1 MRNAASSRSLL
12 AIMLVGLLTAS
23 AFLVVRLDERSP
35 KAASLPKP
43 AAAPVPREPGHDFA
57 QPLSQPSAPPPPA
70 YIRTLLP
77 ELDAH
82 VRDWR
87 TFTPASL
94 VLRVSP
100 DQPVAFDVVDVEAHP
115 DRTVLTARL
124 QGVDP
129 DDHPLAGSFLVSTAV
144 ASDRWD
150 ALVVLPGME
159 YRVAVRPTG
168 VTVEEAAPG
177 DFACGA
183 EGDAMPLAGAEQP
196 PGESAGDGHAPLTI
210 DVLFLY
216 NPTALSE
223 RNNDVQAIEADAS
236 NYIAASNAALAN
248 SRVTAFRWNYLGT
261 VATPAYTSGET
272 IGDDLRAMRG
282 TGEIS
287 RFVFD
292 TQIPRGADQVVL
304 LAGGIKQPAAG
315 NAWLGGNFAHSAA
328 SYPYPTRSNG
338 ERSTQVTSYRLIAH
352 ELGHNFECRHHR
364 SAEGENAPDGN
375 GQYHYG
381 HITSDNF
388 GTIMTSTVGSTHGII
403 PYFSTP
409 DVTFRGQ
416 PVGLAADQP
425 RAAHNARTLA
435 DNAGRIAALEER
447 PTSVPVITLQ
457 PQNTSVARGE
467 RLTLS
472 VAATGGGLTYEWRL
486 NGTTISPV
494 SAEISAAD
502 FDDDLAGTYTVLVK
516 NSLGSVTSEP
526 AVVSLATPTPP
537 PPAPPPV
544 APPPASTSSGGGGGS
559 LPGLFAGALALL
571 ALGREWQ
578 RTPDYR
584 RRNQD

>member
-1 MRNAASSRSLL
+1 MLNAASSRLFTALL
-12 AIMLVGLLTAS
+12 LVGLTVAS
-23 AFLVVRLDERSP
+23 ALLFAPSAERTP
-35 KAASLPKP
+35 RVGALPNTPVAPVAAKHGNDLAPP
-43 AAAPVPREPGHDFA
+43 AAAP
-57 QPLSQPSAPPPPA
+57 SPPPPA
-70 YIRTLLP
+70 YIQTLLP
-77 ELDAH
+77 ELEHH

-87 TFTPASL
+87 AFAPASI
-94 VLRVSP
+94 VLQLTP
-100 DQPVAFDVVDVEAHP
+100 DQRVAFDVVDVETHQ

-159 YRVAVRPTG
+159 YRIAVRPTSA
-168 VTVEEAAPG
+168 TVDEAAPG

-183 EGDAMPLAGAEQP
+183 EAAAAPLVGAETP
-196 PGESAGDGHAPLTI
+196 ATVSAGDGHGPLTV

-223 RNNDVQAIEADAS
+223 RNNDVQAIEADSS

-248 SRVTAFRWNYLGT
+248 SRVSAFRWNYLGT
-261 VATPAYTSGET
+261 VASPAYTSGEA

-282 TGEIS
+282 TGEIA

-338 ERSTQVTSYRLIAH
+338 ERATRVTSFSLIAH

-364 SAEGENAPDGN
+364 SAEGEDAPDGN
-375 GQYHYG
+375 GQYNYG

-388 GTIMTSTVGSTHGII
+388 GTLMTSTVGSTHGII
-403 PYFSTP
+403 AYFSTP
-409 DVTFRGQ
+409 EVTFRGQ
-416 PVGLAADQP
+416 PVGVAADQP

-435 DNAGRIAALEER
+435 DNAGRMAVLEER
-447 PTSVPVITLQ
+447 PTAVPLITRQ
-457 PQNTSVARGE
+457 PQNASVARGE

-486 NGTTISPV
+486 NGTAISPV
-494 SAEISAAD
+494 SAEISASS
-502 FDDDLAGTYTVLVK
+502 FDEDLAGTYTVTVK
-516 NSLGSVTSEP
+516 NSFGSVTSDP
-526 AVVSLATPTPP
+526 AVVSLATPPPP

-544 APPPASTSSGGGGGS
+544 SPPPASTSSGGGGGGS
-559 LPGLFAGALALL
+559 LSALFAGTLSLL
-571 ALGREWQ
+571 VLGRAWQ
-578 RTPDYR
+578 GARDGG
-584 RRNQD
+584 